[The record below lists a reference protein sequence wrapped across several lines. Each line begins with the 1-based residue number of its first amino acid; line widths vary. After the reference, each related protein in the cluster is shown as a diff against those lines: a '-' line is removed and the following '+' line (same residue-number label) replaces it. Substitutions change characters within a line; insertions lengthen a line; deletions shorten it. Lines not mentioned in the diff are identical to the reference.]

1 MSIAWY
7 WPDWNP
13 GTGHEER
20 KNRMTMTYG
29 EALALSG
36 ISIPEHLEA
45 EAEVPV
51 LTGPQAQGD
60 LLIIPM
66 ADAYRGTE
74 QVPFWP
80 QGTIVPMDGVQVVH
94 GEATGNTHWLHAGF
108 NSPGVTFYRPERA
121 GAVRA
126 EGVSLVVGV
135 VTVPAGQSA
144 MLVHTDEH
152 GANGIGEG
160 RYEIRQKREQ
170 ADEVRY
176 VED

>member
-13 GTGHEER
+13 ATGHEER

-60 LLIIPM
+60 LIIVPL
-66 ADAYRGTE
+66 AAAYPAGERAPAWPRGA
-74 QVPFWP
+74 
-80 QGTIVPMDGVQVVH
+80 IVPMDGVQVVH

-108 NSPGVTFYRPERA
+108 NSPGVTWHRA
-121 GAVRA
+121 DAD
-126 EGVSLVVGV
+126 LVVGV
-135 VTVPAGQSA
+135 VTVPAGQTA